1 MKLKKNSNKI
11 FQTNE
16 TKIIFLDQYFPQ
28 VSQDCSV
35 SCWWWFLMLH
45 VVFSPWIW
53 MTFCRESTA
62 FSQGFW
68 SNTDWDRGSTCGTC
82 GQRLERETCC
92 RYLWKDTCS
101 VCAKTHPT
109 SMPSKALTQAS
120 EASQI
125 ALRSCPPSRA
135 MTTLPPASDISWR
148 VRKPKPGGEQSM
160 HKTEYTK
167 VKPEIDCMG
176 LYQCCGKLALCTPDS
191 DKLLRIISQHHVD
204 WWHHF
209 LFCKG
214 LKPKKWSLC
223 WSTENCSSTNV
234 HLRLPAKR
242 VNLHRLSY

>member
-1 MKLKKNSNKI
+1 MENEVKKNSNKI

-92 RYLWKDTCS
+92 RYLWKDMFCMRKNTS
-101 VCAKTHPT
+101 NLHAQQGAHTGFGGIADSFEVMPTLQSHDHLTAGQWHQLTGQEAKTW
-109 SMPSKALTQAS
+109 
-120 EASQI
+120 
-125 ALRSCPPSRA
+125 
-135 MTTLPPASDISWR
+135 WR
-148 VRKPKPGGEQSM
+148 TKHAQNRI
-160 HKTEYTK
+160 HK
-167 VKPEIDCMG
+167 G
-176 LYQCCGKLALCTPDS
+176 
-191 DKLLRIISQHHVD
+191 
-204 WWHHF
+204 
-209 LFCKG
+209 
-214 LKPKKWSLC
+214 
-223 WSTENCSSTNV
+223 
-234 HLRLPAKR
+234 
-242 VNLHRLSY
+242 